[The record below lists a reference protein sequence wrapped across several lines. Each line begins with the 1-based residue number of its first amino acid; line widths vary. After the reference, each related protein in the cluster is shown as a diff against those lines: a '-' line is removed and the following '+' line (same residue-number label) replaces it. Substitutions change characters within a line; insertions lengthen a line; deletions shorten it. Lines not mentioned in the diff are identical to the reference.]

1 MKNRARKAAAH
12 AKRAFEVVQKTTLEP
27 AAPAVEASL
36 RGAGRLARILRAAFA
51 RFTADN
57 LTVRANSIAY
67 AIVLSV
73 IPLFTV
79 LIRVANVNRE
89 DLSRNL
95 ARFLNAYG
103 ITDASQI
110 LSILDEILARSYAI
124 TGVGV
129 LFMLY
134 SATVLLQNLEGSFN
148 YIYRA
153 RRERPLVIRF
163 SLYIAAFVIL
173 PAVTVGA
180 WSGGRY
186 FINELRPPDFVD
198 AVGAGPNRYWI
209 AATDGT
215 VRRLDGDK
223 LTVIDLRA
231 RVDDRAQLREFCFDV
246 ETGESGPAYKLITD
260 PGYTP
265 ARLSAGDFFG
275 VRRIAAAGESVH
287 VLSETGALFHS
298 YDGGRSWSY
307 EKLCA
312 IDRRIHPLELH
323 DLRLDARGRL
333 QILAS
338 ADSSSLLIYF
348 DGAAEFPR
356 WNFRNLKERYT
367 RFAEPE
373 DRARAS
379 AASGAGEVGALPG
392 AGGAA
397 GETPPAETG
406 GGADAVV
413 ENQAPPAVFI
423 LGRGK
428 YLYSFDDGQSFA
440 GPATATFGGQATDLQ
455 AAALGPRGE
464 LFFAGRGGAF
474 WMEYGSAQIAPE
486 LHAEFGQTVRDLSIR
501 ADGYGALL
509 GGGGLLRFTFDG
521 GRTWLRPEGA
531 LLSESDLY
539 RQVAS
544 PDGGALVAGESSA
557 LFRIERAALGE
568 ERDAR
573 GRPLATFNYVTL
585 TRAPLIKSALLEVI
599 AYGLIFAAL
608 FGIFSLAY
616 IYIPNAHVARRP
628 ALIGAAITAAALLGF
643 LILFRTFMGGS
654 STTAYIYG
662 VWAALP
668 LGMLVILSSTQII
681 LFGLT
686 LAYVLQHPELY
697 LNDRERKQRTRSYDS
712 LLWNSILLLAL
723 SYHSLYRKRR
733 PLTDETALRFF
744 EGAHLRLE
752 SARERMVGAGL
763 LAYEATA
770 REYYPV
776 RPAGA
781 VTLPEIRNAIL
792 DGALAAPDEALDAR
806 LQKGLAAIRPRTR
819 ADARRDAE
827 ELTIADFVPLM
838 EDADFAREVAESE

>member
-1 MKNRARKAAAH
+1 MRRQARKAAAH
-12 AKRAFEVVQKTTLEP
+12 AKRAFEAVQKTTLDP
-27 AAPAVEASL
+27 APAVEASL
-36 RGAGRLARILRAAFA
+36 RGAGRFARVLRAAFA
-51 RFTADN
+51 RFNADN

-67 AIVLSV
+67 AIVLSI

-95 ARFLNAYG
+95 ARFLAAYG

-173 PAVTVGA
+173 PAVAVGA

-198 AVGAGPNRYWI
+198 AVHAGPDRYWI

-223 LTVIDLRA
+223 ITVIDLRT

-246 ETGESGPAYKLITD
+246 ETGEAGPAYKLITD
-260 PGYTP
+260 PGYAP
-265 ARLSAGDFFG
+265 ARLGAGDFFG
-275 VRRIAAAGESVH
+275 VRRIAAAGDAVH
-287 VLSETGALFHS
+287 VLSDNGALFHS
-298 YDGGRSWSY
+298 YDGGRSWTY

-312 IDRRIHPLELH
+312 IDRRIHPLELN

-333 QILAS
+333 QILAT
-338 ADSSSLLIYF
+338 ADSASLLIYF

-373 DRARAS
+373 DRAAPPETPPDAAAS
-379 AASGAGEVGALPG
+379 QTEETTETTNAANSPTDAAASGA
-392 AGGAA
+392 
-397 GETPPAETG
+397 ETG
-406 GGADAVV
+406 
-413 ENQAPPAVFI
+413 PPPPVFI

-428 YLYSFDDGQSFA
+428 YLYSFDDGQSYA
-440 GPATATFGGQATDLQ
+440 GPTTATFGGQATDLQ

-474 WMEYGSAQIAPE
+474 WMEFGSSQVAPE
-486 LHAEFGQTVRDLSIR
+486 LHAEFGQTVRDVRIG

-521 GRTWLRPEGA
+521 GRTWLKPDGA
-531 LLSESDLY
+531 LLSENELY

-544 PDGGALVAGESSA
+544 ADGGALVAGESSA
-557 LFRIERAALGE
+557 LFRIERATISD

-573 GRPLATFNYVTL
+573 GRPLASYNYVTL

-608 FGIFSLAY
+608 FAIFSLAY

-628 ALIGAAITAAALLGF
+628 ALIGAGITAAALLGF

-697 LNDRERKQRTRSYDS
+697 LTDPERKHRTRGYDS

-744 EGAHLRLE
+744 EGAHLRVD
-752 SARERMVGAGL
+752 SARERMVAAGL

-781 VTLPEIRNAIL
+781 VTLLEIQKAIL
-792 DGALAAPDEALDAR
+792 EGALAAPDDALDAR
-806 LQKGLAAIRPRTR
+806 LQKGLAAIRPRLR
-819 ADARRDAE
+819 IDAKRSDAD
-827 ELTIADFVPLM
+827 LTIADFVPLM
-838 EDADFAREVAESE
+838 EDADSAEDVSEQD

>member
-1 MKNRARKAAAH
+1 MKQRARKAAAR
-12 AKRAFEVVQKTTLEP
+12 ARRAFEAVQKTTLDP
-27 AAPAVEASL
+27 APAVEASL
-36 RGAGRLARILRAAFA
+36 RGAGRLARVLRAAFA
-51 RFTADN
+51 RFNADN

-67 AIVLSV
+67 AIVLSI

-95 ARFLNAYG
+95 ARFLAAYG

-173 PAVTVGA
+173 PAVAVGA

-198 AVGAGPNRYWI
+198 AVHAGPDRYWI

-215 VRRLDGDK
+215 VRRLDGEK
-223 LTVIDLRA
+223 ITVIDLRA

-246 ETGESGPAYKLITD
+246 ETGEAGPAYKLITD
-260 PGYTP
+260 PGYAP
-265 ARLSAGDFFG
+265 ARLNAGDFFG
-275 VRRIAAAGESVH
+275 VRRIAAAGDAVH
-287 VLSETGALFHS
+287 VLSDTGALFHS
-298 YDGGRSWSY
+298 YDGGRSWTY

-312 IDRRIHPLELH
+312 IDRRIHPLELN
-323 DLRLDARGRL
+323 DLRIDARGRL

-338 ADSSSLLIYF
+338 ADSASLLIYF
-348 DGAAEFPR
+348 DPAAEFPR

-373 DRARAS
+373 DRAPPTAETQPEDPETPTNAPAGPAPADAAAAAAEES
-379 AASGAGEVGALPG
+379 AA
-392 AGGAA
+392 
-397 GETPPAETG
+397 PP
-406 GGADAVV
+406 V
-413 ENQAPPAVFI
+413 VFI

-428 YLYSFDDGQSFA
+428 YLYSFDDGQSYA
-440 GPATATFGGQATDLQ
+440 GPTAAAYGGQATDLQ

-474 WMEYGSAQIAPE
+474 WMDYGSSQIAPE
-486 LHAEFGQTVRDLSIR
+486 LHAEFGQTVRDLRIG

-521 GRTWLRPEGA
+521 GRTWLKPDGA
-531 LLSESDLY
+531 LLSENDLY
-539 RQVAS
+539 RQAAS
-544 PDGGALVAGESSA
+544 SDGGALVAGESSA
-557 LFRIERAALGE
+557 LFRIERATISR

-573 GRPLATFNYVTL
+573 GRPLASFNYVTL

-608 FGIFSLAY
+608 FAIFSLAY

-628 ALIGAAITAAALLGF
+628 ALIGAGITAAALLGF

-697 LNDRERKQRTRSYDS
+697 LTDRERKHRTRGYDS

-744 EGAHLRLE
+744 EGAHLRVD
-752 SARERMVGAGL
+752 SARERMVAAGL

-781 VTLPEIRNAIL
+781 VTLSEIQKAIL
-792 DGALAAPDEALDAR
+792 EGALAAPDEALDAR
-806 LQKGLAAIRPRTR
+806 LQKGLAAIRPRLR
-819 ADARRDAE
+819 VDAKRSDA

-838 EDADFAREVAESE
+838 EDADSAEDVSEQD

>member
-1 MKNRARKAAAH
+1 
-12 AKRAFEVVQKTTLEP
+12 VQ
-27 AAPAVEASL
+27 
-36 RGAGRLARILRAAFA
+36 
-51 RFTADN
+51 
-57 LTVRANSIAY
+57 
-67 AIVLSV
+67 
-73 IPLFTV
+73 
-79 LIRVANVNRE
+79 
-89 DLSRNL
+89 
-95 ARFLNAYG
+95 
-103 ITDASQI
+103 
-110 LSILDEILARSYAI
+110 
-124 TGVGV
+124 
-129 LFMLY
+129 
-134 SATVLLQNLEGSFN
+134 
-148 YIYRA
+148 
-153 RRERPLVIRF
+153 
-163 SLYIAAFVIL
+163 
-173 PAVTVGA
+173 
-180 WSGGRY
+180 
-186 FINELRPPDFVD
+186 
-198 AVGAGPNRYWI
+198 AGPDRYWI

-223 LTVIDLRA
+223 ITVVDLRA

-260 PGYTP
+260 PGYTS
-265 ARLSAGDFFG
+265 ARLGAGDFFG
-275 VRRIAAAGESVH
+275 VRRIAAAGDAVH
-287 VLSETGALFHS
+287 VLSDTGALFHS
-298 YDGGRSWSY
+298 YDGGLSWTY

-312 IDRRIHPLELH
+312 IDRRIHPLELN

-338 ADSSSLLIYF
+338 ADSASLLIYF

-356 WNFRNLKERYT
+356 WSFRNLKERYT

-373 DRARAS
+373 VRAA
-379 AASGAGEVGALPG
+379 P
-392 AGGAA
+392 
-397 GETPPAETG
+397 TP
-406 GGADAVV
+406 
-413 ENQAPPAVFI
+413 ENQADRSAAATDEAAGTNDAASPETGAAAADAGPPPPVFI

-428 YLYSFDDGQSFA
+428 YLYSFDDGQSYA
-440 GPATATFGGQATDLQ
+440 GPTSATFGGQATDLQ

-474 WMEYGSAQIAPE
+474 WMEYGSAQSAPE
-486 LHAEFGQTVRDLSIR
+486 LHAEFGQTVRDLRIG

-509 GGGGLLRFTFDG
+509 GGDGLMRFTFDG
-521 GRTWLRPEGA
+521 GRTWLKPEGA

-539 RQVAS
+539 RQVAR

-557 LFRIERAALGE
+557 LFRIERATLGE
-568 ERDAR
+568 ERYAH
-573 GRPLATFNYVTL
+573 GRPLANFNYVTL

-608 FGIFSLAY
+608 FAIFSLAY

-643 LILFRTFMGGS
+643 FILFRTFMGGS

-686 LAYVLQHPELY
+686 IAYVLQHPELY
-697 LNDRERKQRTRSYDS
+697 LNDRERKQRLRSHDS

-723 SYHSLYRKRR
+723 SYYSLYRKRR

-752 SARERMVGAGL
+752 AARERMLAAGL

-781 VTLPEIRNAIL
+781 VTLSEIRNAVL
-792 DGALAAPDEALDAR
+792 DGALATPDDALDAR
-806 LQKGLAAIRPRTR
+806 LQKGLAAVRPRLRT
-819 ADARRDAE
+819 DARRGAE

-838 EDADFAREVAESE
+838 EDADFAREVAELD

>member
-1 MKNRARKAAAH
+1 MKQRARKAAAR
-12 AKRAFEVVQKTTLEP
+12 ARRAFEAVQKTTLDP
-27 AAPAVEASL
+27 APAVEASL
-36 RGAGRLARILRAAFA
+36 RGAGRLARVLRAAFA
-51 RFTADN
+51 RFNADN

-67 AIVLSV
+67 AIVLSI

-95 ARFLNAYG
+95 ARFLAAYG

-173 PAVTVGA
+173 PAVAVGA

-198 AVGAGPNRYWI
+198 AVHAGPDRYWI

-215 VRRLDGDK
+215 VRRLDGEK
-223 LTVIDLRA
+223 ITVIDLRA

-246 ETGESGPAYKLITD
+246 ETGEAGPAYKLITD
-260 PGYTP
+260 PGYAP
-265 ARLSAGDFFG
+265 ARLNAGDFFG
-275 VRRIAAAGESVH
+275 VRRIAAAGDAVH
-287 VLSETGALFHS
+287 VLSDTGALFHS
-298 YDGGRSWSY
+298 YDGGRSWTY

-312 IDRRIHPLELH
+312 IDRRIHPLELN
-323 DLRLDARGRL
+323 DLRIDARGRL

-338 ADSSSLLIYF
+338 ADSASLLIYF
-348 DGAAEFPR
+348 DPAAEFPR

-373 DRARAS
+373 DRAPPTAETQPEDPATPTNAPAGPAPADAAAAAAEES
-379 AASGAGEVGALPG
+379 AA
-392 AGGAA
+392 
-397 GETPPAETG
+397 PP
-406 GGADAVV
+406 V
-413 ENQAPPAVFI
+413 VFI

-428 YLYSFDDGQSFA
+428 YLYSFDDGQSYA
-440 GPATATFGGQATDLQ
+440 GPTAAAYGGQATDLQ

-474 WMEYGSAQIAPE
+474 WMDYGSSQIAPE
-486 LHAEFGQTVRDLSIR
+486 LHAEFGQTVRDLRIG

-521 GRTWLRPEGA
+521 GRTWLKPDGA
-531 LLSESDLY
+531 LLSENDLY
-539 RQVAS
+539 RQAAS
-544 PDGGALVAGESSA
+544 SDGGALVAGESSA
-557 LFRIERAALGE
+557 LFRIERATISS

-573 GRPLATFNYVTL
+573 GRPLASFNYVTL

-608 FGIFSLAY
+608 FAIFSLAY

-628 ALIGAAITAAALLGF
+628 ALIGAGITAAALLGF

-697 LNDRERKQRTRSYDS
+697 LTDRERKHRTRGYDS

-744 EGAHLRLE
+744 EGAHLRVD
-752 SARERMVGAGL
+752 SARERMVAAGL

-781 VTLPEIRNAIL
+781 VTLSEIQKAIL
-792 DGALAAPDEALDAR
+792 EGALAAPDEALDAR
-806 LQKGLAAIRPRTR
+806 LQKGLAAIRPRLR
-819 ADARRDAE
+819 VDAKRSDA

-838 EDADFAREVAESE
+838 EDADSAEDVSEQD